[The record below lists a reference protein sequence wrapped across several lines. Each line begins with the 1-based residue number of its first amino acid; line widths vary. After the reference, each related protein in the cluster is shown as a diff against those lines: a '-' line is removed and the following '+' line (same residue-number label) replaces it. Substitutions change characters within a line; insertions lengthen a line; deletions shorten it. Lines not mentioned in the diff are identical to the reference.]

1 MVTISAAVVP
11 SAAPITPRPKPKPCQ
26 LNMNIKLNIISS
38 KQFMELRIPGVFVLP
53 QLCNILVP
61 RRLNPNAGIDN
72 DVIRKYI
79 VASFCIDSS
88 PPSHAGSPQLIMAPA
103 APIIIDIRR
112 TIPNDCKNTLLA
124 LLNFFAPTSC
134 AT

>member
-1 MVTISAAVVP
+1 MVTICAAVVP

-38 KQFMELRIPGVFVLP
+38 KQFMELRIPGVLVLP
-53 QLCNILVP
+53 QLCSILVP
-61 RRLNPNAGIDN
+61 RRLKPSAGIDN

-79 VASFCIDSS
+79 AASLCIDSS